1 MPVVSIDPNSVRASA
16 ADKQKSSSTSALPG
30 IGFSDYVSAATG
42 PAATAVAVKTNQYTP
57 AAVIEAAMT
66 GVAGTPNSFGA
77 NGSNAPYYSGAAL
90 GTASVPGGGYSYGG
104 ASFGG
109 GYTSAGGSYGI
120 GVSGTTGAPSQDYQ
134 EKQALFQQMNDAN
147 WQMLVAQVTVNDLSR
162 DYQARSNILK
172 SKSDTEKAIGQNF
185 RG

>member
-1 MPVVSIDPNSVRASA
+1 MPVMSIDPSAVRASS

-30 IGFSDYVSAATG
+30 IGFSDYVGAATG

-66 GVAGTPNSFGA
+66 GVAGTPSSFGA
-77 NGSNAPYYSGAAL
+77 NGSNMPYYSGAAL
-90 GTASVPGGGYSYGG
+90 GTASVPGGYSYGG

-109 GYTSAGGSYGI
+109 GYTSAGGSYGV
-120 GVSGTTGAPSQDYQ
+120 GASVGTGASQDYQ